1 MGHASA
7 FSLVL
12 LPVRMVFHGAVSDPA
27 KLGSGGGP
35 ALERSLGVFSATTLI
50 VGSMIGSGIFIAPS
64 LMAGLI
70 ATPGVY
76 LGMWLIGGL
85 LTLLGALSYG
95 ELCAMMPKAR
105 GQDVKLRGAFVP
117 MTAFVYG
124 WTVLLVKQC
133 GIN

>member
-35 ALERSLGVFSATTLI
+35 ALERSLGVFSATTLV

-64 LMAGLI
+64 LMAGQI
-70 ATPGVY
+70 GAPGV
-76 LGMWLIGGL
+76 LLLLWLVGGV
-85 LTLLGALSYG
+85 LTLLGALAYG
-95 ELCAMMPKAR
+95 ELCATLPAAG
-105 GQDVKLRGAFVP
+105 GQYVFLREAFGP
-117 MTAFVYG
+117 TIGFLYG
-124 WTVLLVKQC
+124 WTFFLV
-133 GIN
+133 IL